1 MLASWFLWGVA
12 VAAGLV
18 ALYSALGGPALWRH
32 DEHPDRVIGRTISLR
47 GVEGLDGHSALP
59 SGVVASYD
67 GFEWYAVNLEP
78 PLITGAGEVREL
90 RVAARHRGYPISA
103 AGSRSAVAVN
113 GELSTG
119 QQFIAFAR
127 VSTPNNRWRGP

>member
-1 MLASWFLWGVA
+1 VSASWFLWGVP

-18 ALYSALGGPALWRH
+18 ALYSALGGPALWRRG
-32 DEHPDRVIGRTISLR
+32 ERSDRVIGRTIFLR

-59 SGVVASYD
+59 SGVIASYD
-67 GFEWYAVNLEP
+67 LGWYVVNLEA
-78 PLITGAGEVREL
+78 PLVTDAGEVRAL

-103 AGSRSAVAVN
+103 ASSRSAVAVN

-119 QQFIAFAR
+119 RQFIAFAR